1 MSAMLAACDAR
12 GIDGSTP
19 SSTSTRTNTG
29 VTTAMTSVEQN
40 NDSAEIIRVMHACHA
55 AMVEARTDDLDQ
67 LLDKEFSLAHI
78 TGYVQPKDEWFG
90 VIRSGQ
96 FDYHSIDI
104 EEETLAVNITGS
116 TAVVTGR
123 GIVNATINGMRNPWR
138 LQFTMECARQND
150 RWTITRARYTSF

>member
-1 MSAMLAACDAR
+1 
-12 GIDGSTP
+12 
-19 SSTSTRTNTG
+19 
-29 VTTAMTSVEQN
+29 
-40 NDSAEIIRVMHACHA
+40 MHAYHA

-78 TGYVQPKDEWFG
+78 TGYIQPKDEWFG

-96 FDYHSIDI
+96 FDYHRIDI

-116 TAVVTGR
+116 TAVLTGR
-123 GIVNATINGMRNPWR
+123 GIFNATINGMRNPWR
-138 LQFTMECARQND
+138 LQFTMECARQNG

>member
-12 GIDGSTP
+12 GIDESTP
-19 SSTSTRTNTG
+19 SSTSTQTNTG
-29 VTTAMTSVEQN
+29 VTTAMTSGEQN
-40 NDSAEIIRVMHACHA
+40 NDSAEIIRVMHAYHA

-78 TGYVQPKDEWFG
+78 TGYIQPKDEWFG

-96 FDYHSIDI
+96 FDYHRIDI

-123 GIVNATINGMRNPWR
+123 GIFNATINGMRNPWR
-138 LQFTMECARQND
+138 LQFTMECARQNG